1 MRYVSDMTTDRP
13 NTLSALLDKRREIAG
28 RIETAQAQVRV
39 MVADLDALDTV
50 IRLFDADAIPG
61 APKRFPAFAP
71 AFKREVSRLVRVALR
86 NAPGPLTTREIA
98 VAVAEARGLNAS
110 DKETF
115 EAIRGRVGV
124 ALKRMKARG
133 AVTAA
138 QVGQSLEWQAA

>member
-1 MRYVSDMTTDRP
+1 MSSDMTTYRP

-28 RIETAQAQVRV
+28 RIETAQAQVRL

-71 AFKREVSRLVRVALR
+71 AFKGEISRLVRIALR
-86 NAPGPLTTREIA
+86 DATGPLTTREIA
-98 VAVAEARGLNAS
+98 VSVVEARGLNAS
-110 DKETF
+110 DKATF

-124 ALKRMKARG
+124 ALKRMKQRG
-133 AVTAA
+133 GVRGV
-138 QVGQSLEWQAA
+138 QVSQSIEWERV